1 VLSCPGCR
9 SFKHRLVQAGDDF
22 GRPFFCLCVFLHQNR
37 SRLGHNPA
45 MLIRTVSHK
54 RLSAAALGLALLAAT
69 ASSARAQA
77 PVYRCPGPPVLYTDA
92 LSPKEAQEKG
102 CRTIEGTPI
111 TVLQSPKPRSNT
123 GNGASA
129 PSSAGSEAAKVDPAQ
144 QRNRDSERRRVLETE
159 LREAE
164 ERLATAQRELLAGAE
179 RKGEERNYQKYL
191 DRMTEL
197 KANVSRQE
205 NDIQALK
212 REISKL
218 P

>member
-1 VLSCPGCR
+1 
-9 SFKHRLVQAGDDF
+9 
-22 GRPFFCLCVFLHQNR
+22 
-37 SRLGHNPA
+37 
-45 MLIRTVSHK
+45 MLIRTASHK
-54 RLSAAALGLALLAAT
+54 RSPGAPLHLALAWLLLAAA
-69 ASSARAQA
+69 ASSAQAQS

-92 LSPKEAQEKG
+92 LSPKEAQDKG
-102 CRTIEGTPI
+102 CRSIEGTPI
-111 TVLQSPKPRSNT
+111 TVLQSPKPRANA
-123 GNGASA
+123 GAA
-129 PSSAGSEAAKVDPAQ
+129 ATPSSAGSEAAKVDPAQ

-164 ERLATAQRELLAGAE
+164 ERLATAQRELQAGAE
-179 RKGEERNYQKYL
+179 RKGDERNYQRYL
-191 DRMTEL
+191 DRMSEL